1 MVWPAELPRPAERT
15 ADPGQHDTGG
25 HRCGCH
31 PAPAASP
38 ASAAGFCDHGCRPA
52 AQLPGLESRCHS
64 WPFHMRELLAG
75 LVRGLELRRSP
86 DAQADRIRENAKA
99 ELPKRANNDN
109 LFY

>member
-1 MVWPAELPRPAERT
+1 
-15 ADPGQHDTGG
+15 
-25 HRCGCH
+25 
-31 PAPAASP
+31 
-38 ASAAGFCDHGCRPA
+38 
-52 AQLPGLESRCHS
+52 
-64 WPFHMRELLAG
+64 MRELLAG